1 MRFRFNVTMDD
12 KAYLE
17 YNKFMLSKS
26 YYGKKSANS
35 LRITILLIMVI
46 YLAVSLIISGFTLE
60 SFLSTVPLLACL
72 TVLLFAVTLLLSLSV
87 KFALKHQKTT
97 GKMAYSPESVI
108 EFYDEA
114 FVEITPENKTENKY
128 IAIEKIR
135 VIENKNI
142 YIHINNVMSYVL
154 PVSCFESIEQYNE
167 FLEFLATKCAT
178 IDRY

>member
-1 MRFRFNVTMDD
+1 MKFRFNVTMDD

-26 YYGKKSANS
+26 HYGKKSTNL
-35 LRITILLIMVI
+35 LRITILFIMVI
-46 YLAVSLIISGFTLE
+46 YVVVSLIISGFTLE

-72 TVLLFAVTLLLSLSV
+72 AVLLFTVTLLLSLSV
-87 KFALKHQKTT
+87 KFALKHQKST

-128 IAIEKIR
+128 IAIERIS